1 MGIENSDAKKL
12 VQEGIDL
19 SSDVMDGIYKA
30 KKKKLITFAAVF
42 LVVLAVLVIILF
54 IAKYPTYAVT
64 CGVGGMIILVVL
76 IVYKVKE
83 LQALKREL
91 DALYHYI
98 SY

>member
-1 MGIENSDAKKL
+1 M
-12 VQEGIDL
+12 V
-19 SSDVMDGIYKA
+19 
-30 KKKKLITFAAVF
+30 
-42 LVVLAVLVIILF
+42 ILF
-54 IAKYPTYAVT
+54 IAKYPTYAIT
-64 CGVGGMIILVVL
+64 CGVGGLIILVVL